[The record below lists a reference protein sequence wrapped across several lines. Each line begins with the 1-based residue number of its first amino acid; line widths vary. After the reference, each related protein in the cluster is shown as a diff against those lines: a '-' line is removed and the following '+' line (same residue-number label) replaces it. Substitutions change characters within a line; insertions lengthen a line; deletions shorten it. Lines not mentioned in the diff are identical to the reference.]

1 MLLVTGITGHT
12 GCWLIKKMQEEKY
25 DRIIKCVVREKSD
38 TKLLDDSGLNI
49 VKAVGD
55 INDSVFLNSCMK
67 DVDTILHIAGI
78 QYSENIVKAAVN
90 NGVEWIICVHTTGR
104 YSKYKSAS
112 AEYIRI
118 EDGILTKYGDQ
129 VNFTIVRPTMIYG
142 SSKDRNMYKLVDY
155 LYRHKL
161 FPVFGKGLNLM
172 QPVHAKDLGE
182 AYYHILVNKEVT
194 AGKQY
199 NLSGKEPIMYI
210 DLLKTVSEALGR
222 KNIFI
227 HIPMGFSIFAARI
240 YNALFRKAL
249 VSVEQ
254 VMRMN
259 EDKAFSYENATRDFG
274 YSPLS
279 FEEGIKLEVEEY
291 LRNVE

>member
-1 MLLVTGITGHT
+1 
-12 GCWLIKKMQEEKY
+12 
-25 DRIIKCVVREKSD
+25 
-38 TKLLDDSGLNI
+38 
-49 VKAVGD
+49 
-55 INDSVFLNSCMK
+55 
-67 DVDTILHIAGI
+67 
-78 QYSENIVKAAVN
+78 
-90 NGVEWIICVHTTGR
+90 
-104 YSKYKSAS
+104 
-112 AEYIRI
+112 
-118 EDGILTKYGDQ
+118 
-129 VNFTIVRPTMIYG
+129 
-142 SSKDRNMYKLVDY
+142 
-155 LYRHKL
+155 
-161 FPVFGKGLNLM
+161 
-172 QPVHAKDLGE
+172 
-182 AYYHILVNKEVT
+182 
-194 AGKQY
+194 
-199 NLSGKEPIMYI
+199 MYI